1 MNKLIVLG
9 AGESG
14 LGAALLGQ
22 QQGYSVFVSDAG
34 KILPETKIIFE
45 EAGIK
50 YEEENH
56 NVNEILAGN
65 LVVKSPGIAE
75 NTPVVQAIRNKKEL
89 PLVSEVEFA
98 SWFTKTPIIAIT
110 GSNGKTTTTSLIWYL
125 LTSAGYNA
133 KLVGNV

>member
-89 PLVSEVEFA
+89 PLVR
-98 SWFTKTPIIAIT
+98 IC
-110 GSNGKTTTTSLIWYL
+110 L
-125 LTSAGYNA
+125 LVYQNA
-133 KLVGNV
+133 HYCHYRQQRQNNYHKFNLVFIDFGRLQC

>member
-89 PLVSEVEFA
+89 PLV
-98 SWFTKTPIIAIT
+98 
-110 GSNGKTTTTSLIWYL
+110 
-125 LTSAGYNA
+125 
-133 KLVGNV
+133 